1 MIRLRKNVLTI
12 ASLACLS
19 ALLFFLI
26 QDAGA
31 AARAGGNQSP
41 TGPTAPTGPSQVS
54 PPTGPPSSGVSGG
67 VKSPNKNV
75 VPRQGVATYDMTCVG
90 PCARTRDL
98 CLASCEQSP
107 ISGCSQ
113 RCYNYYKGC
122 SAKCTLKIQQ

>member
-1 MIRLRKNVLTI
+1 MIRLRKNVWTLV
-12 ASLACLS
+12 SVACLS

-31 AARAGGNQSP
+31 AARAGGNQGP

-54 PPTGPPSSGVSGG
+54 PPTGPPSGGVSGG

-98 CLASCEQSP
+98 CLTKCGQGGVP
-107 ISGCSQ
+107 GCSQ
-113 RCYNYYKGC
+113 RCYNYYNGC
-122 SAKCTLKIQQ
+122 ASKCALRIQQ